1 LIVLTDIWA
10 TKTAK
15 KEVEVASKVG
25 VSSNEITT
33 KILKI
38 IMMMKSMS
46 AVINP
51 IKISAK
57 QDKMRSKKR
66 VAT

>member
-1 LIVLTDIWA
+1 MASEI
-10 TKTAK
+10 
-15 KEVEVASKVG
+15 EVASKVG
-25 VSSNEITT
+25 VNSNEITN

-38 IMMMKSMS
+38 MMMMKSMS